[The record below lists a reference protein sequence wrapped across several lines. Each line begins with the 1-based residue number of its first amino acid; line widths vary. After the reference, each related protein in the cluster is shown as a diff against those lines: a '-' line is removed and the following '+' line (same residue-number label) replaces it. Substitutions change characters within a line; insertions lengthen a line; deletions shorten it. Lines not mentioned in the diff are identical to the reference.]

1 MGESRAGA
9 PGAEG
14 VIIRGTCGVG
24 LGAAS
29 FQDLPCES
37 RTQKPS
43 ESLERCVC
51 FSLDTEVAPMFM
63 SPRLDQ
69 EKPCLGY
76 LGPSP
81 LPV

>member
-14 VIIRGTCGVG
+14 VIITGTYGEG

-29 FQDLPCES
+29 FQDFPRES

-43 ESLERCVC
+43 ESLERC
-51 FSLDTEVAPMFM
+51 LLQPGHRD
-63 SPRLDQ
+63 
-69 EKPCLGY
+69 
-76 LGPSP
+76 GPHLHVP
-81 LPV
+81 QT